1 MTPQAVAARLRRMDA
16 ARHGEI
22 LTAALAELQEVGYDR
37 MTMDAVAR
45 RAGASKATLYRHW
58 PSKADLVVDAI
69 RLLGDA
75 PDETST
81 DTGTLR
87 GDLLAL
93 LLGTHGPGAE
103 EQLCVIR
110 GMVSACATD
119 PEMARAFQSQIISHK
134 RDLALAI
141 VRRAQ
146 LRGEVSEATDIQFLV
161 DVVPGMLVFRHLL
174 TPHPVDEAY
183 LTRLVDEVWLP
194 LLTSDSPHTAS

>member
-1 MTPQAVAARLRRMDA
+1 MTPQAVAARMRRVDA
-16 ARHGEI
+16 LRHGEI

-69 RLLGDA
+69 RLMGHA

-81 DTGTLR
+81 DTGSLR

-93 LLGTHGPGAE
+93 LVGTHGPAARE
-103 EQLCVIR
+103 SLCVIR

-119 PEMARAFQSQIISHK
+119 PELASAFQAQIVSHK
-134 RDLALAI
+134 REVALAI
-141 VRRAQ
+141 LRRAQ
-146 LRGEVSEATDIQFLV
+146 RRGEVSEATDIHFLV

-174 TPHPVDEAY
+174 TTDPVDEAY
-183 LTRLVDEVWLP
+183 LTRLVDEVWIP
-194 LLTSDSPHTAS
+194 LLTAAGPPRP